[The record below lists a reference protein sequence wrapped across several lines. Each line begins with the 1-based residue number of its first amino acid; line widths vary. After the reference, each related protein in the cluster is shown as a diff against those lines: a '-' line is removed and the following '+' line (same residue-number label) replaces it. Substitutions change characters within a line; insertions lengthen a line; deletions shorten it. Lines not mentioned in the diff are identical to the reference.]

1 MNSKWIKGLNLRPDT
16 IQLSEK
22 NIGRTHF
29 DVNHSNIFF
38 SPSLRVMEMKTKIN
52 KWDLV
57 KFKSS
62 CTAKETIQKLKDN
75 PQNGRKYLQTMRKKM
90 DQSAD
95 FTYSSC
101 RPKKKPTNNPTPNQ
115 AEDLN
120 KYLTTT
126 STKTIQMAN
135 RHTKRCSAS
144 LIMGE
149 MQIKTTMNYHLTPL
163 RLSIIKCLQINA
175 GEDMEGRELSCTV
188 GGNVNQYI
196 CYREQY
202 GISL

>member
-1 MNSKWIKGLNLRPDT
+1 
-16 IQLSEK
+16 
-22 NIGRTHF
+22 
-29 DVNHSNIFF
+29 
-38 SPSLRVMEMKTKIN
+38 
-52 KWDLV
+52 
-57 KFKSS
+57 
-62 CTAKETIQKLKDN
+62 
-75 PQNGRKYLQTMRKKM
+75 
-90 DQSAD
+90 
-95 FTYSSC
+95 
-101 RPKKKPTNNPTPNQ
+101 
-115 AEDLN
+115 
-120 KYLTTT
+120 
-126 STKTIQMAN
+126 MAN